1 MRWILALHVLGIVVW
16 FAASLDLS
24 RLLGHHAKIGLKAGE
39 PLKSYEI
46 KTYFFAG
53 LPGFLLTLATGLTL
67 LFQNA
72 GMYLDAKGVWGTTF
86 HIKLTLVAV
95 AIIVDQFS
103 LFKMR
108 KLHKG
113 IEVKRGAFMTAHA
126 ILGSILIAVIL
137 LVMAKP
143 LVG

>member
-1 MRWILALHVLGIVVW
+1 MRWILALHVIGIVVW
-16 FAASLDLS
+16 FAASLDLT
-24 RLLGHHAKIGLKAGE
+24 RLLGHHAKIGLEAGR

-72 GMYLDAKGVWGTTF
+72 GLYLDSKGPWGITF
-86 HIKLTLVAV
+86 HIKLTLVV
-95 AIIVDQFS
+95 IAILIDQFA

-108 KLHKG
+108 KLHADLPIG
-113 IEVKRGAFMTAHA
+113 RGVFMSLHA
-126 ILGSILIAVIL
+126 ALGTILLVVIL
-137 LVMAKP
+137 LVLAKP